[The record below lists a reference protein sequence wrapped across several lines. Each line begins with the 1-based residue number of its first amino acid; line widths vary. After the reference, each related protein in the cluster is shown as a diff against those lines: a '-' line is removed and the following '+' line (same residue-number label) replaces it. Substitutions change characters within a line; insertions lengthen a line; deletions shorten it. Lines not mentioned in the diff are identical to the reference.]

1 MFFFSPKK
9 ISASKIRL
17 TVQFCFEEQQNMRQ
31 QRIVLQ
37 HNRNLQPVELR
48 REENWL
54 KATHLS
60 SEPRQRSP
68 CHQWTARRRLLSTDT
83 SVLCDA
89 V

>member
-1 MFFFSPKK
+1 MFFPHKK
-9 ISASKIRL
+9 ISVSKFRL
-17 TVQFCFEEQQNMRQ
+17 TGQLCFEEQQNMRQ
-31 QRIVLQ
+31 QKIVLQ

-54 KATHLS
+54 KATRLS

-68 CHQWTARRRLLSTDT
+68 CHQWTARHRLLSTNI